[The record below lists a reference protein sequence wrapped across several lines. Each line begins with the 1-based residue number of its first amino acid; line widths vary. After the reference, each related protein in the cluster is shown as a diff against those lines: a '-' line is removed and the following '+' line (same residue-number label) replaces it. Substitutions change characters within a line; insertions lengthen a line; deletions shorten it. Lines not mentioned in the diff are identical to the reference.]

1 MNRLT
6 SRGARALAG
15 LVIIGGLTAPAAA
28 QPAAPGRPA
37 VGPERAFAPPPR
49 VERTLSNGL
58 RVIVV
63 RFATVPKVSVFLT
76 VKSGLAADPAGKAGL
91 AQFVADAAQEG
102 TPTRTSRRVRDE
114 VFAMGATLGAAV
126 GQDSST
132 FTMRGLAD
140 TLPEMLD
147 LLADVVRH
155 PTFPDAEVQLLTSTA
170 TQRLQA
176 QLASAQL
183 VSNRQFRAALLGSHP
198 YSRVGATLESV
209 KAIDRASV
217 AAYHQAHYR
226 PNNAFLVISGDVNPD
241 AAIAAAERA
250 YTGWVR
256 AEVSR
261 PTFAAPPVAK
271 GRRLIFVQRP
281 GSVQSSISV
290 GNVAVKREDPRWYML
305 QMANQIYGGSFDSR
319 LVRNIRE
326 EKGYTYSPGSQ
337 FAAFADL
344 GVYRATADVRNEVTG
359 ATLKEIYAE
368 MDRLRA
374 APPDPIEL
382 GGAKAYARGLF
393 VIQNATQN
401 GLASTLN
408 LVNTFG
414 LASDYPETFQ
424 AKMTALTPESVVT
437 GAQMLLGSADSLV
450 VVVGD
455 YASVKDQLTGFADIR
470 VVDVSG
476 NPIPVPQ

>member
-1 MNRLT
+1 
-6 SRGARALAG
+6 
-15 LVIIGGLTAPAAA
+15 V
-28 QPAAPGRPA
+28 
-37 VGPERAFAPPPR
+37 PP
-49 VERTLSNGL
+49 S
-58 RVIVV
+58 
-63 RFATVPKVSVFLT
+63 
-76 VKSGLAADPAGKAGL
+76 
-91 AQFVADAAQEG
+91 
-102 TPTRTSRRVRDE
+102 
-114 VFAMGATLGAAV
+114 
-126 GQDSST
+126 
-132 FTMRGLAD
+132 
-140 TLPEMLD
+140 
-147 LLADVVRH
+147 
-155 PTFPDAEVQLLTSTA
+155 
-170 TQRLQA
+170 
-176 QLASAQL
+176 
-183 VSNRQFRAALLGSHP
+183 
-198 YSRVGATLESV
+198 
-209 KAIDRASV
+209 
-217 AAYHQAHYR
+217 
-226 PNNAFLVISGDVNPD
+226 
-241 AAIAAAERA
+241 
-250 YTGWVR
+250 
-256 AEVSR
+256 
-261 PTFAAPPVAK
+261 TFAAPPAAK

-290 GNVAVKREDPRWYML
+290 GNLTVKREDPRWYML
-305 QMANQIYGGSFDSR
+305 QLANQIYGGSFDSR

-424 AKMTALTPESVVT
+424 AKMTALTPESIVT